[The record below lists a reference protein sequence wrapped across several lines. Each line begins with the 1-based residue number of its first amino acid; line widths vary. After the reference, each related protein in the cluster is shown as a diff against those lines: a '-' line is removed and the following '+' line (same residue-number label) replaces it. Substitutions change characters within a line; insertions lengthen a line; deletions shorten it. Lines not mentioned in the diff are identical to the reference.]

1 MKKLLI
7 PVLTGIAVL
16 CAQISAQAQEFKEH
30 ISKQFTL
37 QKPAGETLVGIY
49 NIFGSIKVEGY
60 SGNQVLIEI
69 DKTISAD
76 DQEELEKGKKE
87 FKLDFE
93 QKPDS
98 ILAYISEPWY
108 SRPHNYERHNEWH
121 RDIHYTVKLE
131 YTIKVPFNVN
141 LQVSTVNNGNI
152 NVKDVYGT
160 LHVNN
165 VNGGITIAN
174 AKGTTNAHTI
184 NGPLTVNYLSVPP
197 DASSYYTLNGQ
208 LNVTYPANLS
218 AELEFKSMNGQFY
231 TNFDDLEVMPSK
243 VIKTESKDN
252 GGTVYKLSERPDV
265 RVGSGGKT
273 FKFETMNGNIY
284 IKKQQ

>member
-1 MKKLLI
+1 M
-7 PVLTGIAVL
+7 L

-37 QKPAGETLVGIY
+37 QKPAAETVAGIY
-49 NIFGSIKVEGY
+49 NIFGSVKVEGY

-69 DKTISAD
+69 DKTISAKSD
-76 DQEELEKGKKE
+76 EELEKAKRE
-87 FKLDFE
+87 FKLEFE

-108 SRPHNYERHNEWH
+108 SRPHSYNRGDWH
-121 RDIHYTVKLE
+121 KDIHYKVKLE
-131 YTIKVPFNVN
+131 FTVKVPFNVN
-141 LQVSTVNNGNI
+141 LQVSTVNDGNV
-152 NVKDVYGT
+152 NVKDVYGS

-165 VNGGITIAN
+165 VNGGITIVN
-174 AKGTTNAHTI
+174 AKGATIAHTI
-184 NGPLTVNYLSVPP
+184 NGPLTINYLSVPT

-208 LNVTYPANLS
+208 LNVTYPASLS
-218 AELEFKSMNGQFY
+218 ADLEFKSMNGQFY
-231 TNFDDLEVMPSK
+231 TDFENVEIMPSR
-243 VIKTESKDN
+243 VVKTQSKDKEN
-252 GGTVYKLSERPDV
+252 GTVYQLSTHPDV
-265 RVGSGGKT
+265 KVGAGGKV